1 MKEGPNMKYTT
12 PEIELVS
19 FAAEDLLMGTHENNL
34 PGDNLSGFFAG
45 V

>member
-1 MKEGPNMKYTT
+1 MKKYNA

-19 FAAEDLLMGTHENNL
+19 FAAEDIMAATHENNL